1 MSNEIVVPQNFGQVP
16 AVFKES
22 PIDPGA
28 WTAGIGM
35 SWPTL
40 TLKGKEWGWRFRGE
54 SMTYTAPDPNA
65 GGSLQPMRA
74 LEVVLV
80 APAKRISKVYYKDG
94 YKDGERTPPTCWS
107 ADGITPDPGVGE
119 KQSNTCRGC
128 DHNVLTVGPSGQ
140 RGKACSDNKR
150 IAVVTVAD
158 LKNTDFGGPFM
169 LRLPPG
175 SFQNYTAFT
184 SVMNSRGYP
193 PHTYVTRMT
202 FDSTPHPKVVFSP
215 VRILTD
221 EEGAIIVAHQKDPRV
236 DEMLNDKAAGSVADV
251 DLDPEMTGEVGKLPE
266 TTANPTGWKKPTNG
280 EAKVVEP
287 VAEPVKPT
295 LTAAQQEIA
304 DLKAKLAA
312 AEKVVEPEPEP
323 VLTPEQLEIQ
333 ALKAKLAEAGKKK
346 PGRPRTQPVA
356 PPATVTASSNGATPA
371 PADELS
377 NNIADRVANMLKKA
391 E

>member
-1 MSNEIVVPQNFGQVP
+1 VSNEIVVPQNFGQVP

-54 SMTYTAPDPNA
+54 SMTYTAPDPHA

-107 ADGITPDPGVGE
+107 VDGITPDPGVGE

-128 DHNVLTVGPSGQ
+128 DHNVLTVGPGGQ

-202 FDSTPHPKVVFSP
+202 FDSTPHPKVMFAP

-236 DEMLNDKAAGSVADV
+236 DEMLNDKAVGSVADA
-251 DLDPEMTGEVGKLPE
+251 DLDPVGTGEVGALPP
-266 TTANPTGWKKPTNG
+266 ASTNG
-280 EAKVVEP
+280 TAWVTHTGVVTKHVQP
-287 VAEPVKPT
+287 VAVE
-295 LTAAQQEIA
+295 TAEQQEIA
-304 DLKAKLAA
+304 KLKAQLAA
-312 AEKVVEPEPEP
+312 AEKAVEPEPEP
-323 VLTPEQLEIQ
+323 VVVLTPEQLEIQ
-333 ALKAKLAEAGKKK
+333 ALKAKLAEAGKK
-346 PGRPRTQPVA
+346 PRGRPRTQPVA
-356 PPATVTASSNGATPA
+356 PPATVTATGNGATPT
-371 PADELS
+371 PADDLS
-377 NNIADRVANMLKKA
+377 NNIADRVASMLKKA